1 MPINKS
7 NNILLGEVQNSN
19 LFKYSNKSLNKSGMV

>member
-7 NNILLGEVQNSN
+7 NNILLGEVQNLN